1 MVPVKTPKKASL
13 KLFMSPFT
21 KNQIPWII
29 YKMGEVNNIKLVQRA
44 FRLKFH
50 PKNPRKVP
58 NYMAFKRLVERF
70 ESSGGQTRPMSPPG
84 LVATSEESI
93 LLVKNF
99 FKENKEAHIREAS
112 RSGGCKMGQLDTLP
126 I

>member
-1 MVPVKTPKKASL
+1 MVPVKTPKRASL

-29 YKMGEVNNIKLVQRA
+29 YYKMGEVNNIKLVQRA

-84 LVATSEESI
+84 LVATSEEII

-99 FKENKEAHIREAS
+99 FKENKEAHI
-112 RSGGCKMGQLDTLP
+112 
-126 I
+126 